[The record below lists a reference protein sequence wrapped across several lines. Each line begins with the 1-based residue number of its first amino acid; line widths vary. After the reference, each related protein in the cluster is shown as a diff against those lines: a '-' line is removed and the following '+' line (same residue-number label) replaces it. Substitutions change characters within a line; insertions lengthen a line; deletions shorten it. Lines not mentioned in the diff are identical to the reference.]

1 MQRRKHKNDCFTCIL
16 KICLKQPSAYTVIAN
31 VYNKFKHTHR
41 HTKLLVTSVPWTR
54 QRCLNLFK
62 PIFQTK
68 QGYVCTQ
75 NVCAV
80 LVKFSS
86 FFPVRMIES
95 CSSTASG
102 FQRFQRSEWHT
113 KHANHKTL
121 SWKNIAQQQRSQV
134 CNWNNPLTKPFVL
147 FEVYIAITHERSAL
161 ES

>member
-113 KHANHKTL
+113 KHET
-121 SWKNIAQQQRSQV
+121 
-134 CNWNNPLTKPFVL
+134 TKP
-147 FEVYIAITHERSAL
+147 YL
-161 ES
+161 EKTSHSNNVVKSVIETIRWRNPSCFLKFI